1 MGVTSQQSFRFRLVA
16 NDTQLDTFDDEVIT
30 VSNNVTGLFDVGLL
44 PSDFTRQITI
54 PGTKKNNQF
63 FISLYND
70 QINLISQTDFNIDYN
85 FNFIEI
91 LNVKQNIINIEFDKS
106 NKRQS
111 MHKQVILIMESS
123 QYPFGEFA

>member
-1 MGVTSQQSFRFRLVA
+1 MGVTSQQSFRFRLIA

-63 FISLYND
+63 FEFVYDISVEDPYTFSTNQLVPCYLD
-70 QINLISQTDFNIDYN
+70 FGGIYLSQ
-85 FNFIEI
+85 
-91 LNVKQNIINIEFDKS
+91 
-106 NKRQS
+106 
-111 MHKQVILIMESS
+111 
-123 QYPFGEFA
+123 G